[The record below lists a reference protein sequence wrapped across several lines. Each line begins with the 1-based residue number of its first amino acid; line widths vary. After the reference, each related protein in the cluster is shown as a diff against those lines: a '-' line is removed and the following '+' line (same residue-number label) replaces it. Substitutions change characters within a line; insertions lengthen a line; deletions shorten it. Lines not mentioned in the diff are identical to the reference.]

1 MKVVVAAAALVF
13 TSAAGE
19 AAERCLVTDPSG
31 TPLNVREAPGGR
43 LKATLDN
50 GIVVEIAET
59 VADAR
64 GRRWGRI
71 SGGRAPAAIGGWVL
85 ISLVSCF

>member
-1 MKVVVAAAALVF
+1 MKALAAAILLM

-43 LKATLDN
+43 VKATLDN
-50 GIVVEIAET
+50 GMVVEIAET
-59 VADAR
+59 VADAK

-71 SGGRAPAAIGGWVL
+71 SGGRDPAAIGGWVL
-85 ISLVSCF
+85 TTLVSCF